1 MSRSSVYL
9 WRSGEGRDAFA
20 VGIVILKLEGPL
32 NIIQWVPLGER
43 LARQA
48 FVLAEKLKSI

>member
-9 WRSGEGRDAFA
+9 RRSGEGRDAFA

-32 NIIQWVPLGER
+32 NIIRWVPLGER

>member
-9 WRSGEGRDAFA
+9 PHSGEGRDAFA
-20 VGIVILKLEGPL
+20 VGIVILKLEVPL
-32 NIIQWVPLGER
+32 NIIRWVPLGER

-48 FVLAEKLKSI
+48 FVLAER